1 MAKTME
7 EIKEAAPIIYQY
19 VRDKNGRKIGIVLAT
34 GSGKVGWSIC
44 KKAHEKLV
52 ASTTTINE
60 KSIEKVYGKGAKLVT
75 EVWLPIKGDKFNL
88 DDAFAIAFK
97 KANQTWFK
105 GTVPCSIKTMYDK
118 MLERSRSYFDPE
130 HYSKKRLAAAAT
142 ASEVA
147 QTAGG

>member
-1 MAKTME
+1 MAKTAE

-19 VRDKNGRKIGIVLAT
+19 IRDKKGRKIGVILAT

-52 ASTTTINE
+52 ASVTTVNDKKID
-60 KSIEKVYGKGAKLVT
+60 SIYGKGAKLVT
-75 EVWLPIKGDKFNL
+75 EVWLPVKGDVFNI

-105 GTVPCSIKTMYDK
+105 GNVPCSIKSMHDK

-130 HYSKKRLAAAAT
+130 HYSKKRLAAA
-142 ASEVA
+142 SEAA
-147 QTAGG
+147 QSVGG